1 VLRKLTFAWL
11 LTLACASTASAQN
24 WAEKMFEVTNHD
36 FGTVARGAKSDFS
49 FKLKNIYKETLHISG
64 VRSSC
69 GCTTPTI
76 TKDTVPTLE
85 TSEIIASLNTKS
97 FLGNKSATITV
108 TFDQPF
114 VAEVQL
120 RVQGNI
126 RGDVVFTPGV
136 VQLGS
141 VDQGTTSEQRVS
153 VTYAGRADWSILDVQ
168 STNAHFEVEMDEIS
182 RDGGRVAYNLL
193 VRLKGDAPS
202 GYLSDELVLVTNDSN
217 AQRIPL
223 AVEGRVVSDLTITP
237 ASLFLGEVAK
247 GQSVTKK
254 LVVRSS
260 RPFRI
265 LGLDC
270 DDASFNFEVSEEA
283 KPIHVVAV
291 TFVPDHTGK
300 IEKEIRIKT
309 DRESGGTTS
318 LVAHAIVSE

>member
-1 VLRKLTFAWL
+1 VLRKLTIAWL
-11 LTLACASTASAQN
+11 LTLACASGASAQN

-36 FGTVARGAKSDFS
+36 FGTVARGSKSDFS
-49 FKLKNIYKETLHISG
+49 FKLKNIYKETVHIAG

-76 TKDTVPTLE
+76 TRDTVGSLE
-85 TSEIIASLNTKS
+85 TSEILASLNTKT
-97 FLGNKSATITV
+97 FLGNKSATLTV

-141 VDQGTTSEQRVS
+141 VAQGSSCEQRVS
-153 VTYAGRADWSILDVQ
+153 VSYAGRADWSILDVQ

-182 RDGGRVAYNLL
+182 RGGGRVAYNLL
-193 VRLKGDAPS
+193 VRLKDDAPS
-202 GYLSDELVLVTNDSN
+202 GYLNDELVLVTNDSN

-237 ASLFLGEVAK
+237 ASLYLGELAK

-265 LGLDC
+265 LDMGC
-270 DDASFNFEVSEEA
+270 DDASFNFETSEDA
-283 KPIHVVAV
+283 KPIHVVSV
-291 TFVPDHTGK
+291 TFVPDHAGK
-300 IEKEIRIKT
+300 IEKEIRIRT
-309 DRESGGTTS
+309 DREAGGTTS
-318 LVAHAIVSE
+318 LVAHTIVSE